1 MMEKFAFM
9 KNTYSGLES
18 FVKVVPYLDLKEL
31 VFWWYFFWPRVPLF
45 WMFHS
50 SSSSFLNHSSRASRI
65 VFASSRVIES
75 MFWGP

>member
-9 KNTYSGLES
+9 KNACSGLKF

-31 VFWWYFFWPRVPLF
+31 AFWWYFFWPRVPLF

-50 SSSSFLNHSSRASRI
+50 SSSFK
-65 VFASSRVIES
+65 
-75 MFWGP
+75 M